1 MSRSSAAIAICLLA
15 CGTGGIGYLVG
26 SGISVDGATE
36 SEGSPQ
42 GAGRSPPARGQS
54 GQADL
59 SQVLNL
65 AGLSARQRAILDAMN
80 AWLWED
86 GSAALVKASDDDRL
100 EPILQGMVELA
111 ARAHPNAL
119 IEAMSGD
126 TSGRLVQIVSQ
137 GDLFLATSTLARN
150 NEPAETANAMQ
161 QLSRTLGGGEWLG
174 ALARYLAQNDLDLAV
189 DIGDGFRGPGQAL
202 FLLSVAENLPL
213 DAAAVAAWLDRYA
226 EHPSHG
232 KLLEAAVNQLAR
244 RDVEAAAELAESM
257 FGAGDDIAFDFARA
271 LAVNNPE
278 KAISAFAGN
287 GRENEDIAT
296 GWAEIDPDAAISWY
310 LDNGMYQGGNM
321 TFDALLEVLART
333 DPARAEKI
341 LVDYPGSESRKSYPA
356 AVLAEYLDTDA
367 DATRIIAAYGL
378 DEISTM
384 RRRAELW
391 EGIESCPP
399 P

>member
-15 CGTGGIGYLVG
+15 CGTGCIGYLVG

-36 SEGSPQ
+36 SEGSQQ
-42 GAGRSPPARGQS
+42 GAGRPPPAGGQS

-65 AGLSARQRAILDAMN
+65 AGLSAQQRAILDAMN

-86 GSAALVKASDDDRL
+86 GSRALIKASDDERL
-100 EPILQGMVELA
+100 EPFLQGMLELA

-119 IEAMSGD
+119 IEAMSRD
-126 TSGRLVQIVSQ
+126 TSGRLMQIVSQ
-137 GDLFLATSTLARN
+137 GDLFLATATLARTG
-150 NEPAETANAMQ
+150 EPAETANAMR
-161 QLSRTLGGGEWLG
+161 QLSHTLGGEWLG
-174 ALARYLAQNDLDLAV
+174 ALARHLAQTDLDLAV
-189 DIGDGFRGPGQAL
+189 DIGDGFRGTGQAL
-202 FLLSVAENLPL
+202 FLLSVAENLPH

-232 KLLEAAVNQLAR
+232 KLLEAAVNHLAR

-257 FGAGDDIAFDFARA
+257 FGTGGDIAFDFAGA

-278 KAISAFAGN
+278 KAISAFAGD
-287 GRENEDIAT
+287 RWKNEDIAT

-310 LDNGMYQGGNM
+310 LDNGMYQDGNM

-341 LVDYPGSESRKSYPA
+341 LVDYPGSESDKSYPA
-356 AVLAEYLDTDA
+356 AVLAEYLDADA
-367 DATRIIAAYGL
+367 DATRIIAAYSL
-378 DEISTM
+378 DEIFTM